1 MANFLAGDISSISCT
16 HLGTTYRYFPKANET
31 FNIDK
36 GGVRTNDDASQL
48 TSNGQNIRAI
58 NAVRW
63 SIDGPIGADFLSG
76 YEEDSL
82 NLMSGSPAEGI
93 WQVSHRSGAIW
104 VGKGSPVGD
113 IQSDS
118 NAGTLTLKI
127 SGAGALQV
135 VKAN

>member
-36 GGVRTNDDASQL
+36 GGQRTNDDASQI
-48 TSNGQNIRAI
+48 TSNGQSIRAI

-63 SIDGPIGADFLSG
+63 SIDGPIAVDFVSG
-76 YEEDSL
+76 NEEDSL
-82 NLMSGSPAEGI
+82 NLMASSPAEGL
-93 WQVSHRSGAIW
+93 WQVNHISGAIW

-113 IQSDS
+113 IQADS
-118 NAGTLTLKI
+118 NAGTIALKI
-127 SGAGALQV
+127 SGGGKLQP
-135 VKAN
+135 VK